1 MAEAVPDSATD
12 TVTAANTSELDH
24 RREFVQRA
32 TALQR
37 PASVPELVLHLAG
50 EITPIWQM
58 TEVELATEGLPPPF
72 WAFAWAGGQAVA
84 RYVLDHPERV
94 AGRRVLDLAA
104 GSGIC
109 GIAACLAG
117 AAGVVAADIDPFCAA
132 IIALNAAANGV
143 EVAFTDV
150 DLLGAPP
157 PAADGVLAGD
167 VCYEQQMSR
176 QMLGWLRQAH
186 EAGAL
191 VLLGDPGR
199 AYLDTGGLT
208 LLAEYDIVTTPEL
221 EDAASKRTRV
231 YTLA

>member
-1 MAEAVPDSATD
+1 MAEAAPDTSSD
-12 TVTAANTSELDH
+12 TPAARSEQE
-24 RREFVQRA
+24 RRRAFVQQA

-37 PASVPELVLHLAG
+37 LASVPELSLHLAG

-72 WAFAWAGGQAVA
+72 WAFAWSGGQAVA
-84 RYVLDHPERV
+84 RYVLDHPEQV
-94 AGRRVLDLAA
+94 AGGRVLDLAA

-109 GIAACLAG
+109 GIAAGLAG
-117 AAGVVAADIDPFCAA
+117 AAVVLAADIDPFCGAS
-132 IIALNAAANGV
+132 IALNAAANGV
-143 EVAFTDV
+143 EVAVTGT
-150 DLLGAPP
+150 DLLGGPP
-157 PAADGVLAGD
+157 PAVDVVLAGD
-167 VCYEQQMSR
+167 VCYEQQMAR
-176 QMLGWLRQAH
+176 QMLGWLRQAR

-199 AYLDTGGLT
+199 AYLDARGLT